1 MIVFTRALAREF
13 RLLLGR
19 CVSGRTREPA
29 PPVVVQVRDG
39 VRTLAATAR
48 EGVIL
53 IHTSPASG
61 EKNGRLVLP
70 AALLASVEGATD
82 EPVSVEPQTKLHA
95 TVRWSG
101 RDGPHSTTSEL
112 ILPGR
117 HHEVPEPPPLSA
129 VGPEFLTALNE
140 CGRTSARDSG
150 RYALSK
156 IQVQGKA
163 GRVIGTDATC
173 ALLWNG
179 FRLPFPDQFLIPAI
193 GVFGSRELTREVDVR
208 VGLKATH
215 LVVAA
220 GPWAVW
226 LPVDVKSRYPDVAS
240 IIPRTDSATVAGIDE
255 RDAEVLLRE
264 LQKLPR
270 TDEEYCSVTLDLD
283 GGVKVRAR
291 DATGAVR
298 EIFLARSPVAGPAVR
313 VALDRAVLR
322 RILTLG
328 CHTIRLVDGKPV
340 VAEGASRTV
349 LAATLDNSAVIPPAK
364 NTVRTSTE
372 DEAIAIPNLK
382 HEGKTPMKPT
392 SNGQVPPQPSDPT
405 DPLVVAEELRAAL
418 VEVAAKATRLVA
430 ALRAGRKEKKALATV
445 LAGLKE
451 LNLGTPEK

>member
-1 MIVFTRALAREF
+1 
-13 RLLLGR
+13 
-19 CVSGRTREPA
+19 
-29 PPVVVQVRDG
+29 
-39 VRTLAATAR
+39 VRTLAATTID
-48 EGVIL
+48 GVIL
-53 IHTSPASG
+53 THASPASG
-61 EKNGRLVLP
+61 EKEGQLVLP
-70 AALLASVEGATD
+70 AALLASVECSTD
-82 EPVSVEPQTKLHA
+82 EAVSVELQTKLHA

-117 HHEVPEPPPLSA
+117 HHEIPELPPLSA
-129 VGPEFLTALNE
+129 VDPEFLTALHE
-140 CGRTSARDSG
+140 CGRTVARDSG

-173 ALLWNG
+173 ALLWDR

-193 GVFGSRELTREVDVR
+193 GVFGSRELTRELDVR
-208 VGLKATH
+208 VGLKSTQ
-215 LVVAA
+215 LVVTA
-220 GPWAVW
+220 GPWTVW

-270 TDEEYCSVTLDLD
+270 NDEEYCSVTLDLD
-283 GGVKVRAR
+283 GGFKVRAS
-291 DATGAVR
+291 DAAGAVR

-313 VALDRAVLR
+313 VALDRSVLR

-328 CHTIRLVDGKPV
+328 CHTIRLVDGKPI
-340 VAEGASRTV
+340 VAEGANRTV
-349 LAATLDNSAVIPPAK
+349 LAATLETSAAIPPAK
-364 NTVRTSTE
+364 NAIRTSTE
-372 DEAIAIPNLK
+372 DESIVTTPTN

-392 SNGQVPPQPSDPT
+392 PNGQIPLQPSDQT
-405 DPLVVAEELRAAL
+405 DPLLVAEELRAAL

-451 LNLGTPEK
+451 LNLGTPDK

>member
-1 MIVFTRALAREF
+1 MIVCTRALAREF

-61 EKNGRLVLP
+61 EKDGRLVLP
-70 AALLASVEGATD
+70 AALLAAVEGATD

-101 RDGPHSTTSEL
+101 SDGPHSTTSEL

-140 CGRTSARDSG
+140 CGQTSARDSG

-193 GVFGSRELTREVDVR
+193 GVFGSRELTRELDVR
-208 VGLKATH
+208 VGLKSTH

-240 IIPRTDSATVAGIDE
+240 IIPRADSATVAGIDE
-255 RDAEVLLRE
+255 RDAEVLLRA
-264 LQKLPR
+264 LPEAAPDR
-270 TDEEYCSVTLDLD
+270 R
-283 GGVKVRAR
+283 GVLL
-291 DATGAVR
+291 GH
-298 EIFLARSPVAGPAVR
+298 PGP
-313 VALDRAVLR
+313 R
-322 RILTLG
+322 RRG
-328 CHTIRLVDGKPV
+328 QGPRQRH
-340 VAEGASRTV
+340 
-349 LAATLDNSAVIPPAK
+349 
-364 NTVRTSTE
+364 
-372 DEAIAIPNLK
+372 
-382 HEGKTPMKPT
+382 
-392 SNGQVPPQPSDPT
+392 NGRCP
-405 DPLVVAEELRAAL
+405 
-418 VEVAAKATRLVA
+418 
-430 ALRAGRKEKKALATV
+430 
-445 LAGLKE
+445 
-451 LNLGTPEK
+451 

>member
-1 MIVFTRALAREF
+1 M
-13 RLLLGR
+13 LGR

-53 IHTSPASG
+53 THTSPASG
-61 EKNGRLVLP
+61 ERDGRLVLP

-129 VGPEFLTALNE
+129 VGPEFLTALHE
-140 CGRTSARDSG
+140 CGRTAARDSG

-208 VGLKATH
+208 VGLTTTH

-240 IIPRTDSATVAGIDE
+240 IIPRTDERHRRRDRRAG
-255 RDAEVLLRE
+255 
-264 LQKLPR
+264 
-270 TDEEYCSVTLDLD
+270 C
-283 GGVKVRAR
+283 G
-291 DATGAVR
+291 
-298 EIFLARSPVAGPAVR
+298 SP
-313 VALDRAVLR
+313 
-322 RILTLG
+322 
-328 CHTIRLVDGKPV
+328 
-340 VAEGASRTV
+340 ASRT
-349 LAATLDNSAVIPPAK
+349 A
-364 NTVRTSTE
+364 
-372 DEAIAIPNLK
+372 
-382 HEGKTPMKPT
+382 
-392 SNGQVPPQPSDPT
+392 
-405 DPLVVAEELRAAL
+405 
-418 VEVAAKATRLVA
+418 EVAPDR
-430 ALRAGRKEKKALATV
+430 
-445 LAGLKE
+445 
-451 LNLGTPEK
+451 